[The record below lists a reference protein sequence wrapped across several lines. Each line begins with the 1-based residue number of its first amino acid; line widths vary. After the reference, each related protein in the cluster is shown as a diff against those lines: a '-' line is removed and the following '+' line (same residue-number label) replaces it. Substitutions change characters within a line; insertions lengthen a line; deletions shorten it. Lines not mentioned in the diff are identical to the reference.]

1 MPVNLNYL
9 IMRNLIMILALVA
22 LTKVQ
27 AQQAVKIPSPADT
40 TWTTKVIKSNEEWK
54 KILTPAQYQIT
65 REEGTEN
72 PYTKGNYSDNHEKGY
87 YYCLSC
93 KNPLFSSLKKFDS
106 GTGWPSF
113 WQAYS
118 TKSITKS
125 TDNSL
130 GMQRDAISCQ
140 KCNAHLGHVFNDGPK
155 PTGLRY
161 CMDGLALFFVK
172 GNPTR

>member
-1 MPVNLNYL
+1 MKYL
-9 IMRNLIMILALVA
+9 MILLALA
-22 LTKVQ
+22 GFTNTD
-27 AQQAVKIPSPADT
+27 AQQAATSPKTPSPGDT
-40 TWTTKVIKSNEEWK
+40 AWTAKVIKSDAEWK
-54 KILTPAQYQIT
+54 KVLTPAQYKIT
-65 REEGTEN
+65 REDGTEN
-72 PYTKGNYSDNHEKGY
+72 PYTPGNYSDNHEKGM
-87 YYCLSC
+87 YYCVSC

-118 TKSITKS
+118 SKSISKS
-125 TDNSL
+125 TDSSL

-172 GNPTR
+172 GNPIR

>member
-1 MPVNLNYL
+1 MKHL
-9 IMRNLIMILALVA
+9 ILIFALAGFTTA
-22 LTKVQ
+22 Q
-27 AQQAVKIPSPADT
+27 AQQATTAKAPSPADT
-40 TWTTKVIKSNEEWK
+40 TWTTKTIKSNEEWK
-54 KILTPAQYQIT
+54 KILTPVQYQIT
-65 REEGTEN
+65 REDGTEN
-72 PYTKGNYSDNHEKGY
+72 PYTKGNYADNHEKGY

-125 TDNSL
+125 SDSSL

-161 CMDGLALFFVK
+161 CMDGLALQFVK

>member
-1 MPVNLNYL
+1 MKYL
-9 IMRNLIMILALVA
+9 ILTLTLAGFINA
-22 LTKVQ
+22 Q
-27 AQQAVKIPSPADT
+27 AQQAATAKAPSPADT
-40 TWTTKVIKSNEEWK
+40 AWTTKVIKSDEEWK
-54 KILTPAQYQIT
+54 KILTPAQYKIT
-65 REEGTEN
+65 REDGTEN

-87 YYCLSC
+87 YYCVSC
-93 KNPLFSSLKKFDS
+93 KNPLFSSLKKFES

-125 TDNSL
+125 SDNSL

-140 KCNAHLGHVFNDGPK
+140 RCNAHLGHVFDDGPK